1 MRGWAAQCRLHPAAD
16 PRTADARDRLAA
28 ALRRPRAGKHATGRH
43 RRLDADRRGTGA
55 KLGRA
60 GGSGTNGGAG
70 KRVGELQ
77 QRHSGDQ
84 PLFPSTGGRAGQE
97 AQRSRSG
104 S

>member
-28 ALRRPRAGKHATGRH
+28 ALRARVLVSTPREDIGASMLIAEELEQLDVPVEVVPMEELEACWRTPAT
-43 RRLDADRRGTGA
+43 AC
-55 KLGRA
+55 
-60 GGSGTNGGAG
+60 
-70 KRVGELQ
+70 
-77 QRHSGDQ
+77 GDQ